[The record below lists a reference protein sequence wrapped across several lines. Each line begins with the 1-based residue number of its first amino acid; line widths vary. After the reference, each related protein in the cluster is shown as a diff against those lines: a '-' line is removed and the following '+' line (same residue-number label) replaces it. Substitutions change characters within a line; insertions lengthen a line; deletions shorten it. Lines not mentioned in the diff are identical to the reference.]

1 MPLAMYGTV
10 SKTDGTQIEIALG
23 DHFEDP
29 IFMISDLLPHL
40 DKLQAEK
47 RIEEAIPA
55 ESLNILA
62 ASRGTKNKDD
72 KEPVKNS
79 CLIFTR

>member
-1 MPLAMYGTV
+1 MKMNTLLFKNALLWRHKKYQWTAMPLAMYGTV
-10 SKTDGTQIEIALG
+10 AKTDGTQIEIALG

-47 RIEEAIPA
+47 
-55 ESLNILA
+55 
-62 ASRGTKNKDD
+62 G
-72 KEPVKNS
+72 
-79 CLIFTR
+79 